1 MTRSR
6 GRVASSSEDNCA
18 AQRSRRGNNVA
29 KGADAERRFSNL
41 PAAAA
46 VLVCGR
52 RGVLQVLALGNG
64 QVVDHLARGGAK
76 APRAKVSSTSGRGRV
91 ALGSR

>member
-1 MTRSR
+1 MWLRMLVQK
-6 GRVASSSEDNCA
+6 GR
-18 AQRSRRGNNVA
+18 R
-29 KGADAERRFSNL
+29 AERRFSNL